1 MKMKNKTLYFGIIL
15 IVSILLLFTCS
26 HFLQIIFR
34 DSSTKYWM
42 GIETSSLIIDAVL
55 YLAIGL
61 MFVMLILWVRF
72 YISKESVLKRRKR

>member
-26 HFLQIIFR
+26 HFLQIIFGDTR
-34 DSSTKYWM
+34 RYWM
-42 GIETSSLIIDAVL
+42 GIETSSLIIDIVL

-72 YISKESVLKRRKR
+72 YISRGGVLKRRKR